1 MFPKVFVEGATVP
14 VPRNSAGT
22 RVQML
27 GAVGGDETPGR
38 AGVVSASSGCL
49 KGHGTFPK
57 TLLFSQTHFLTA
69 ERKGWALGDGS
80 AQGGTPQCSGEDS
93 LGKGRDRG
101 RSEEGEEMRKG
112 KVEESGLRPARG
124 GMAGAFCGVRRGKG
138 TRTAGLVTGK
148 STGSTPA

>member
-14 VPRNSAGT
+14 VPRNSAST

-27 GAVGGDETPGR
+27 GAAGGDETPGR
-38 AGVVSASSGCL
+38 AGVVSASSGCP

-69 ERKGWALGDGS
+69 ERKGWALGDGR
-80 AQGGTPQCSGEDS
+80 GSGEDS

-112 KVEESGLRPARG
+112 KVEKSGLKPARG